1 MAFARQGLVNV
12 VREMLGKMS
21 PAAVLKH
28 RRSRDYA
35 IMTVGIII
43 TAWALNAFLIPNKLA
58 AGGVSGLATVF
69 YYVVRDYTNGRVLLP
84 IGVQMLVM
92 NVILLAVAVKLRGW
106 RYGARTIY
114 GMVIFSVAVDLLA
127 PITPHLAMGDH
138 LLAVLYGGAL
148 TGVGMGLV
156 FKAGGNT
163 GGTDII
169 AQLLADRSNLGVG
182 QLLLLCDAV
191 VTLAAALA
199 FGPDLALYGA
209 VAVFITGAVIDVV
222 QQGLVVDKVAYI
234 ISSESEL
241 IGKAILEE
249 LGRGAT
255 GLAGRGLYSGDA
267 REVVFTVVSRKE
279 LDALKTIV
287 RAIDPSAFLIISDV
301 HEAVGEGFKE
311 IGV

>member
-1 MAFARQGLVNV
+1 M
-12 VREMLGKMS
+12 VREMLSRMT
-21 PAAVLKH
+21 PAAVLRH
-28 RRSRDYA
+28 RRVRDYLM
-35 IMTVGIII
+35 MTVGIVI
-43 TAWALNAFLIPNKLA
+43 TAWGMDAFLIPNKLA

-69 YYVVRDYTNGRVLLP
+69 YYVIRDHTHGRVLLP

-92 NVILLAVAVKLRGW
+92 NIVLLIIAVRARGW

-114 GMVIFSVAVDLLA
+114 GMVALSVAIDVLA
-127 PITPHLAMGDH
+127 PITPHLAAGDH
-138 LLAVLYGGAL
+138 LLAVLYGGAM

-156 FKAGGNT
+156 FKARGNT

-169 AQLLADRSNLGVG
+169 AQLLADRSNLGIG
-182 QLLLLCDAV
+182 QLMLIADAL

-209 VAVFITGAVIDVV
+209 VAVFIGSVVIDAV
-222 QQGLVVDKVAYI
+222 QQGLIVDKVAYI
-234 ISSESEL
+234 VSSESER
-241 IGKAILEE
+241 IGEAILEE

-255 GLAGRGLYSGDA
+255 GLAGRGLYSGEA
-267 REVVFTVVSRKE
+267 REIIFTVVSRKE
-279 LDALKTIV
+279 LDALKAIV
-287 RAIDPSAFLIISDV
+287 RAIDPHAFLIISDV